1 MAKGGQPVFRRP
13 IPHRLNPER
22 RAIKALAVKGLVSIG
37 QWTSKALAVE
47 SLVHLQ
53 GELSRAFPGGPADR
67 KRGEQF
73 NSLSRK

>member
-1 MAKGGQPVFRRP
+1 MSKGGQPVFRRP
-13 IPHRLNPER
+13 LPHRGNPER

-53 GELSRAFPGGPADR
+53 GELSRAFPGV
-67 KRGEQF
+67 EQF
-73 NSLSRK
+73 NALSRR